1 MLYDPITLTEA
12 LIKCRSV
19 TPKND
24 GAIELV
30 SQWLE
35 ELNLEC
41 KILDFEGEDSS
52 AVKNLSTYLAQIWRS
67 SFTGRLVSAAMA
79 SNIIFSMTCASLNV
93 L

>member
-35 ELNLEC
+35 ELNFEC
-41 KILDFEGEDSS
+41 KILEFEGEDSS
-52 AVKNLSTYLAQIWRS
+52 AVKNLWGQLGSQGPTLCFAGHTDVVPAGDES
-67 SFTGRLVSAAMA
+67 V
-79 SNIIFSMTCASLNV
+79 
-93 L
+93 